1 MTFGCVHHCFFICR
15 ALCYLKV
22 ERFAEAK
29 QDCDAALKL
38 EPTNKKAFYRRAM
51 ANKGLKVNGALM
63 TNDRRKDVHLCL
75 YLKAKLSSVCATTG
89 LPCMQLW
96 PAGGA
101 ASGSQRAGG
110 WEGAGGSDSAAQTE
124 SGHILTSQTQ
134 EDCPHHRGRN
144 TSSLHVALTRVTDT
158 DSQ

>member
-1 MTFGCVHHCFFICR
+1 MTHMCVCACHLFFDCR

-63 TNDRRKDVHLCL
+63 THTRGKNLHL
-75 YLKAKLSSVCATTG
+75 
-89 LPCMQLW
+89 
-96 PAGGA
+96 
-101 ASGSQRAGG
+101 
-110 WEGAGGSDSAAQTE
+110 WEGNLKVKAAFCLCITQDYVACSADLQEVLRQDPNVQEAEKELEEVTVLLRQSLATASPSKSRKTVPITE
-124 SGHILTSQTQ
+124 
-134 EDCPHHRGRN
+134 
-144 TSSLHVALTRVTDT
+144 V
-158 DSQ
+158 